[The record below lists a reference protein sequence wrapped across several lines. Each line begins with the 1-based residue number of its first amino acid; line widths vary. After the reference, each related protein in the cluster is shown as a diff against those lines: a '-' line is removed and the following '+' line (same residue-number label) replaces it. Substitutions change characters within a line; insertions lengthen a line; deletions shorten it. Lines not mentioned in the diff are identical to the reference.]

1 MSAIA
6 WVVVV
11 VAVVVALGAIGY
23 VVAGQSWRRHPQ
35 DRFGPE
41 YDRVVQETD
50 SRRDAEQQLLDREA
64 WYADLDIR
72 PLDGEARDMYAKK
85 WREVQ
90 ERFVDAPSFAVTEAD
105 ALVTAVMADRG
116 YPTEQFEERVERPVR
131 RTRRDPRPLPRG
143 PLRSAGGPPARRP
156 RRRISVRPWSTTA
169 PSSTSFLTT
178 RTPTLPARRP
188 ITDDREQPLRP

>member
-23 VVAGQSWRRHPQ
+23 VVAGQSRRRHLQ

-50 SRRDAEQQLLDREA
+50 SRRDAEQELLAREA
-64 WYADLDIR
+64 RYADLDIR
-72 PLDGEARDMYAKK
+72 PLDSEARDTYAKK

-116 YPTEQFEERVERPVR
+116 YPTEQFEERVNVLSVGHAGTLDRYRQAHEISGRAARQEATTEDLRQAMVHYR
-131 RTRRDPRPLPRG
+131 ALFDELLDDDVHAHSPRKE
-143 PLRSAGGPPARRP
+143 A
-156 RRRISVRPWSTTA
+156 
-169 PSSTSFLTT
+169 
-178 RTPTLPARRP
+178 
-188 ITDDREQPLRP
+188 DH